1 MLTEGNPAP
10 DFTLEDD
17 RGARVTLSSFRGKS
31 VVVYFYPKDDTPG
44 CTKEACGFRDAY
56 DQILAKGAV
65 VIGISPDK
73 PTSHARFKAKYNLPF
88 MLLADPET
96 AVLKPW
102 GAWGDKSMYGKKY
115 EGVLRSTVVVGPDGT
130 VKKIF
135 PKVSP
140 EGHAAEIL
148 AVL

>member
-1 MLTEGNPAP
+1 MLQEGKPAP
-10 DFTLEDD
+10 DFSLEDD
-17 RGARVTLSSFRGKS
+17 RGAKVTLSSFRGKS

-56 DQILAKGAV
+56 DQILARGAV

-73 PTSHARFKAKYNLPF
+73 PTSHAKFKAKYNLPF

-96 AVLKPW
+96 AVLKTW
-102 GAWGDKSMYGKKY
+102 GAWGEKSMYGKKY
-115 EGVLRSTVVVGPDGT
+115 EGVLRSTVVIGPDGN

-148 AVL
+148 EIL

>member
-1 MLTEGNPAP
+1 MLTEGSPAP

-17 RGARVTLSSFRGKS
+17 RGARVTLSAFRGKY

-44 CTKEACGFRDAY
+44 CTREACGFRDVY

-65 VIGISPDK
+65 VMGISPDK
-73 PTSHARFKAKYNLPF
+73 PASHARFKAKHELPF
-88 MLLADPET
+88 ILLADPGT
-96 AVLKPW
+96 IVLKPW
-102 GAWGDKSMYGKKY
+102 GAWGEKSMYGRKY
-115 EGVLRSTVVVGPDGT
+115 EGVLRSTVVVGPDG
-130 VKKIF
+130 VVMKVF

-148 AVL
+148 ALL